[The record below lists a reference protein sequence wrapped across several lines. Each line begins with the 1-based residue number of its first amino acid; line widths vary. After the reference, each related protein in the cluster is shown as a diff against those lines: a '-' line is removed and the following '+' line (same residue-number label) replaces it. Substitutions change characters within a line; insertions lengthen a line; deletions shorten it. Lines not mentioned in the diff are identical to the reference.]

1 MKDINITIS
10 YNEETKEASVTL
22 GSNNYG
28 TCETCTQVCDAIVK
42 ATHDIMNALFA
53 DGMKP

>member
-1 MKDINITIS
+1 MKNINITIS

-22 GSNNYG
+22 GSNDYG
-28 TCETCTQVCDAIVK
+28 NCETCTQVCDAIVK